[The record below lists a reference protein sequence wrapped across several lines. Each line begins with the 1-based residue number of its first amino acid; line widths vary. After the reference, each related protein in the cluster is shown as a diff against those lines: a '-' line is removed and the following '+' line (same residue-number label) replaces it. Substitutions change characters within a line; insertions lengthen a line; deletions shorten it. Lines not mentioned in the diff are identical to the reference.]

1 MIVCP
6 HCKKT
11 LEPEIPDTVA
21 ELLQALPVD
30 SVLVSQTRDFL
41 DEADVAPS
49 SRGALDA
56 TWQFAVDTYREWANL
71 DLHAPA
77 VLDASLMAL
86 VHVRNA
92 MRVNGAW
99 HPESE
104 DVASRVIFVML
115 RFLAE
120 ERVRQL

>member
-11 LEPEIPDTVA
+11 LEPDVPDTVE
-21 ELLQALPVD
+21 ELLRAQLD
-30 SVLVSQTRDFL
+30 ESVLVQQTRSFL
-41 DEADVAPS
+41 EQAEVALE
-49 SRGALDA
+49 SRGALDM
-56 TWQFAVDTYREWANL
+56 TFQFAVDTYREWAQL

-92 MRVNGAW
+92 LRVNGAW
-99 HPESE
+99 HPEGA
-104 DVASRVIFVML
+104 DVASRVVFVML